1 MYKGRSQQD
10 TITIP
15 AVSPNQLFDK
25 RRDRDAAK
33 LKSYNRILEQ
43 IYKRVITASKSQEQ
57 TWIAYAIPPLMLSFN
72 TDELEDCMTY
82 VVHMLRQQGYEVRYT
97 YPNLLHIS
105 WTKYERDYLMKEN
118 PIVQAMT
125 PPPESTKNKRHQAP
139 AGPIIQRPANMP
151 SAAPRVQFSLPS
163 YGNSYGLP
171 SSAVGAQPVIAP
183 PKPVTAY
190 KPPTSFINAVER
202 PLPNSNQKSA
212 IDAFLGF

>member
-1 MYKGRSQQD
+1 MYKNRPQQE

-33 LKSYNRILEQ
+33 LKTYNRILEQ
-43 IYKRVITASKSQEQ
+43 IYKRIITASKNQEQ
-57 TWIAYAIPPLMLSFN
+57 TWIAYAIPPLMLNFN
-72 TDELEDCMTY
+72 TDELEDAVTY
-82 VVHMLRQQGYEVRYT
+82 MVHMLRQQGYEVRYT

-105 WTKYERDYLMKEN
+105 WTKYERDYLTKDN

-125 PPPESTKNKRHQAP
+125 PPPESTKNKRHQT

-151 SAAPRVQFSLPS
+151 ASVPRVQFAEPYSYNLP
-163 YGNSYGLP
+163 P
-171 SSAVGAQPVIAP
+171 SAVGSQPVIAP

-190 KPPTSFINAVER
+190 KPPSSFINAVDR
-202 PLPNSNQKSA
+202 PLPNQGQKSA

>member
-1 MYKGRSQQD
+1 MYKNRQQQD

-33 LKSYNRILEQ
+33 LKTYNRILEQ
-43 IYKRVITASKSQEQ
+43 IYKRIITASKNQEQ
-57 TWIAYAIPPLMLSFN
+57 TWIAYAIPPLMLNFN
-72 TDELEDCMTY
+72 TDELEDAVTY
-82 VVHMLRQQGYEVRYT
+82 MVHMLRQQGYEVRYT

-105 WTKYERDYLMKEN
+105 WTKYERDYLTKDN

-125 PPPESTKNKRHQAP
+125 PPPESTKNKRHQGQ

-151 SAAPRVQFSLPS
+151 SATPRVQFAEPYSYNLP
-163 YGNSYGLP
+163 P
-171 SSAVGAQPVIAP
+171 SAVGSQPVIAP